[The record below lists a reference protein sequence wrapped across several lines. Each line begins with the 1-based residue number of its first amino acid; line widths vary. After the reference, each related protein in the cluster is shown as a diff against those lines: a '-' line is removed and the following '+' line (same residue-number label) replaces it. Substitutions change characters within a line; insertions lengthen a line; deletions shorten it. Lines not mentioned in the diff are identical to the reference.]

1 MRDLPLTAIPTMPID
16 FEDSNNDLRY
26 IRLSG
31 RLDILGTGEVE
42 TKFAALAATSKYR
55 LVVDLSGVSFL
66 ASIGIRAIITNAKA
80 QQQRGGRMVL
90 FVGDNATVAKTIE
103 ATGIDTLV
111 PMFSNLVDAEQAAAA

>member
-1 MRDLPLTAIPTMPID
+1 MPID

-42 TKFAALAATSKYR
+42 TKFAALAASSER
-55 LVVDLSGVSFL
+55 RVVVDLTGVSFL

-80 QQQRGGRMVL
+80 QHQRGGRMVL
-90 FVGDNATVAKTIE
+90 FVGDNATVTKTLE
-103 ATGIDTLV
+103 ATGIDALV
-111 PMFSNLVDAEQAAAA
+111 PMFSTVVEAEQAAAA